1 MTIQWRLSLATGIIS
16 AVIAG
21 CAPAPSKQ
29 PTGSYSG
36 EQQVRQ
42 TVEQLLR
49 EAEQS
54 APIKAAELK
63 VRAANILIDI
73 DRREAALT
81 ILSGVDLSLLP
92 PSLRYSVAESR
103 ARAALDQNQPDEA
116 LRLLATAPDAR
127 YTPSPEQTL
136 QFGTLRAEAYRLQ
149 NNPLQEALELITLS
163 SQQRDA
169 DTLQELHNLI
179 WQALRKLSAEELMR
193 LSLQTGNTYY
203 EQGWFELALIHKQA
217 SGLDALNRAQNEW
230 NTLWASHPALNVPPV
245 ASTSVSAEAISTE
258 HVLVLLPLQGD
269 LARAGT
275 AIKEGIMAAHYTAL
289 NEGQTAAKV
298 SFVDSTV
305 VDSPDK
311 LLSVINAQQPG
322 IVIGP
327 LEKDYVSQLNTTAA
341 LSIPVLALNYDLDTP
356 LSQIYQFGLSNEDEA
371 RQVAEKAWQ
380 DGKRSVLILSA
391 DTAWGSRI
399 QEAFTETFT
408 GLGGRVADSKLFG
421 AQENFSQEVSALV
434 ATDKSQ
440 ARAKQI
446 SALSRQKVQFEERR
460 RKDVDAVFLAALPAD
475 ARQLKPILA
484 FHYAGDLPIYATSH
498 IFSGTADD
506 KLDRDLNGIRFVDT
520 PWALTTAS
528 DSKRAIL
535 QLRTDADTRFG
546 RLYALGIDAY
556 RLYPYLYQL
565 QANPGSAVQ
574 GETGSLSVTEQKRVY
589 RTLQWAQFVE
599 GTPTPR

>member
-21 CAPAPSKQ
+21 CAPAPSKPVSSQ
-29 PTGSYSG
+29 SS
-36 EQQVRQ
+36 EQQARQ

-49 EAEQS
+49 EAEQA
-54 APIKAAELK
+54 APIRAAELK

-103 ARAALDQNQPDEA
+103 ARAALDKNQPDEA
-116 LRLLATAPDAR
+116 LRLLDTPADTR
-127 YTPSPEQTL
+127 FTPSPEQSL
-136 QFGTLRAEAYRLQ
+136 QFGTLRAEAYRLL
-149 NNPLQEALELITLS
+149 NNPQREAIELINLS
-163 SQQRDA
+163 STQQDPE
-169 DTLQELHNLI
+169 TLQQLHNLT
-179 WQALRKLSAEELMR
+179 WQALQKLSAEALTR

-217 SGLDALNRAQNEW
+217 SGLDALNRAQSEW
-230 NTLWASHPALNVPPV
+230 NTLWSSHPALNIPP
-245 ASTSVSAEAISTE
+245 ATTTSVSADTITTG

-275 AIKEGIMAAHYTAL
+275 AIKEGIMTAHYNAL
-289 NEGQTAAKV
+289 NGGRAVAKL

-305 VDSPDK
+305 VDTPEK
-311 LLSVINAQQPG
+311 LASVIAAQQPG
-322 IVIGP
+322 VVIGP
-327 LEKDYVSQLNTTAA
+327 LEKEYVSQLNMAPA
-341 LSIPVLALNYDLDTP
+341 QAVPVLALNYDLDSQ
-356 LSQIYQFGLSNEDEA
+356 LSQIYQFGLANEDEA
-371 RQVAEKAWQ
+371 RQVAERAWQ
-380 DGKRSVLILSA
+380 DGKRSILILSA
-391 DTAWGSRI
+391 DTAWGARI
-399 QEAFTETFT
+399 QDAFRDTFT
-408 GLGGRVADSKLFG
+408 QLGGRIADSKLFG
-421 AQENFSQEVSALV
+421 SQENFSREVSSLV

-446 SALSRQKVQFEERR
+446 FALSSQKIQFEERR

-498 IFSGTADD
+498 LFSGTADD

-520 PWALTTAS
+520 PWALATAS
-528 DSKRAIL
+528 DNKRAIL
-535 QLRTDADTRFG
+535 QQRLDADTRFG

-556 RLYPYLYQL
+556 RLYPYLHQL
-565 QANPGSAVQ
+565 EANPGSAVQ
-574 GETGSLSVTEQKRVY
+574 GETGALSITGQKRVY
-589 RTLQWAQFVE
+589 RTLQWAQFRE
-599 GTPTPR
+599 GIPTPQ